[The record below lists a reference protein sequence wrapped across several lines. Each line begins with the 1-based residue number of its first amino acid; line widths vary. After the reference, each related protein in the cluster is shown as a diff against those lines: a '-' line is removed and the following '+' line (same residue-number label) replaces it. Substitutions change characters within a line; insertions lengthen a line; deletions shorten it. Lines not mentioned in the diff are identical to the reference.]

1 MIHVMIDIETLSK
14 GNKPVLL
21 EIGAVK
27 FNADEIVDRI
37 QVGIDPEDCQRYGLE
52 IDADTVMYWFR
63 ETMGEARRV
72 QNEMGRIDLF
82 SALDGFKAWVE
93 QTPAHELGSA
103 WGKGATFD
111 NVKLKAAYDAAKI
124 GYPFSYRQDECYRT
138 MANRFPDIKYEQVGT
153 AHSGVADAESQAIHL
168 ITICKAHGIAL

>member
-1 MIHVMIDIETLSK
+1 MIHVMIDLETIGKS
-14 GNKPVLL
+14 NAPVLL

-27 FNADEIVDRI
+27 FNGDEVVDRF
-37 QVGIDPEDCQRYGLE
+37 QVGIDPEDCERYGLKC
-52 IDADTVMYWFR
+52 DASTFMYWMR
-63 ETMGEARRV
+63 DKMAAARKL

-82 SALDGFKAWVE
+82 AALDGFAAWVR
-93 QTPAHELGSA
+93 QTPEDQLGSA

-111 NVKLKAAYDAAKI
+111 NVKLKSAYDAV
-124 GYPFSYRQDECYRT
+124 GLSYPFTYRQDECYRT
-138 MANRFPDIKYEQVGT
+138 MANRFPQIEYVQAGT

>member
-27 FNADEIVDRI
+27 FNADEVVERFT
-37 QVGIDPEDCQRYGLE
+37 VGIDPVDCQRYGLE
-52 IDADTVMYWFR
+52 LDADTVMYWLSDK
-63 ETMGEARRV
+63 MAEARKV

-93 QTPAHELGSA
+93 QTPTDQRGSA

-111 NVKLKAAYDAAKI
+111 NVKLKAAYDAVGVA
-124 GYPFSYRQDECYRT
+124 YPFTYRQDECYRT
-138 MANRFPDIKYEQVGT
+138 MANRFPDVEYVQTGV
-153 AHSGVADAESQAIHL
+153 AHSGAADAESQAIHL
-168 ITICKAHGIAL
+168 ITICKAHGVVL